1 MTLVSCE
8 LGDIR
13 QTPKGLLV
21 CGRHSREEL
30 VLSTDDSPR
39 DLVLMELYGALVHQ
53 EKVVHSAQWGAANL
67 EVCEAAIE
75 SSLQRKELSL
85 KHQVSL

>member
-1 MTLVSCE
+1 
-8 LGDIR
+8 
-13 QTPKGLLV
+13 
-21 CGRHSREEL
+21 
-30 VLSTDDSPR
+30 
-39 DLVLMELYGALVHQ
+39 MELYGALVHQ